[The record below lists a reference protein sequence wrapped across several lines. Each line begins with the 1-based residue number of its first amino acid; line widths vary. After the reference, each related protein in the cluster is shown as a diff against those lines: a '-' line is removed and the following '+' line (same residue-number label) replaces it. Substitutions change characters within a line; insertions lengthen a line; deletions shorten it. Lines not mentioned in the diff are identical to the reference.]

1 MVFIRYGERVR
12 REKARDDDATNDFA
26 ARDVLCR
33 WDRGRPE
40 GRRRG
45 LAARS
50 STPTRSP
57 PDHTPDIDWSGR
69 LVLLALVVILAP
81 SAFGWLLV

>member
-12 REKARDDDATNDFA
+12 REKASDDDATNDFA
-26 ARDVLCR
+26 A
-33 WDRGRPE
+33 RGRPE

-81 SAFGWLLV
+81 SALGWLLV

>member
-1 MVFIRYGERVR
+1 MIFIRYGERVR
-12 REKARDDDATNDFA
+12 REKASDDDATNDFA

-45 LAARS
+45 LAAPILDTDQRPARS
-50 STPTRSP
+50 RP
-57 PDHTPDIDWSGR
+57 
-69 LVLLALVVILAP
+69 
-81 SAFGWLLV
+81 